1 MASVAANEAAS
12 PPIQLP
18 AALPSGN
25 LDELKKLVIATLE
38 KNGALGD
45 LRAQLRSC
53 VYKAIESDD
62 YVNDKNP
69 GAKLLSE
76 NPNGALVAELV
87 AEFLEYYHLAH
98 TLRIYVPELNLPR
111 FRLSRRELEQECG
124 IRTQT
129 DPSQSLLQHL
139 VATALNTSTCGSPI
153 IEGSLPVADPNDP
166 SELSQASPKPYEPL
180 VTKSPSPDRS
190 PAHNSPVDA
199 TVGHTT
205 PGGGHFSANYVPRS
219 IATAAGG
226 ELPSSLQEAQASAE
240 PPVHVFGSLN
250 VMAEGSAHADSLLST
265 DWQSGQPRAPPPST
279 TDGDEASLV
288 TSSARDMMSP
298 LGHLGSSDR
307 AGLSVPHWT
316 DDLGVDRT
324 MSSASGDGSPPSGA
338 EHGFGARTIGSSLL
352 GDLPPLKS
360 RPGMRGSPVKVGGF
374 EDGVGSSSPEREDL
388 SDREGPS
395 AVEESLEENVLR
407 LARLTDEIQS
417 LMRKPG
423 SASSPQTKA
432 ADSGPQGDSDGKD
445 SPRYEDDW
453 AASSASSSH
462 RSVTEDHTTSKSG
475 YHTIDNAE
483 SGSRDSSM
491 PSVTEESQDSSG
503 QLDALCEYIEDDP
516 LTVARGGTGEVRH
529 PASVHH
535 PTYNGQPAASSLTS
549 VAAGSVPDG
558 ILGNLPLPRFTTTE
572 AGEPM
577 QRGQVGWNEGR
588 RSAMSVT
595 VTVNPQRRHQTIHG
609 FGGAFTQ
616 AAAYLYKN
624 LSPSTQKRYMD
635 LVFGADG
642 LRYSLGRVPI
652 NSCDFSPDTYNFD
665 NVSDDFDLKSFD
677 RDLQKDEELG
687 MFAMIQDAQSHS
699 KGLSGLNLLA
709 SPWSPPYW
717 MKTGNH
723 EMIGS
728 EMPCLKSDQRYHRT
742 WAEYRSL
749 WFQGYAK
756 RGINFTYHT
765 VQNEPAN
772 YVNVWWEQCFFDAKG
787 EADFI
792 ADHLGPVMERDGFQS
807 IGLLFHDYNKGGMND
822 WADVV
827 LAHPNATKYISG
839 IALHWYDGYH
849 FNNVQAFHNQYGAD
863 YYQLAT
869 EGCNCDGVLDW
880 QYDTEWK
887 RAMRYVG

>member
-12 PPIQLP
+12 PAIQLP

-87 AEFLEYYHLAH
+87 AEFLEFYHLAH

-153 IEGSLPVADPNDP
+153 IEASLPAADPDGP

-199 TVGHTT
+199 TVSHAT

-307 AGLSVPHWT
+307 AVPHWT

-324 MSSASGDGSPPSGA
+324 MSSASSGDGSPPSR
-338 EHGFGARTIGSSLL
+338 EEQGFGPRTTGSSLL
-352 GDLPPLKS
+352 GDLPSLKP
-360 RPGMRGSPVKVGGF
+360 RPGMRGSPVKLGGF
-374 EDGVGSSSPEREDL
+374 EDSVGSSSSPEREDL

-432 ADSGPQGDSDGKD
+432 ADCGPKGDSDGKD

-453 AASSASSSH
+453 AASSGSSSH
-462 RSVTEDHTTSKSG
+462 RSATEEVTTSKGG
-475 YHTIDNAE
+475 YRTIDNAE

-503 QLDALCEYIEDDP
+503 QLDALCHEEP
-516 LTVARGGTGEVRH
+516 LNVAYGGTRSRKVRH

-535 PTYNGQPAASSLTS
+535 PTYNDQPAAPSLTS
-549 VAAGSVPDG
+549 VAASSVSDSLLDG
-558 ILGNLPLPRFTTTE
+558 LSLPRFTTTE

-577 QRGQVGWNEGR
+577 QRDQVGWNEGQ

-595 VTVNPQRRHQTIHG
+595 VTINPQRRHQTIHG

-652 NSCDFSPDTYNFD
+652 NS
-665 NVSDDFDLKSFD
+665 
-677 RDLQKDEELG
+677 
-687 MFAMIQDAQSHS
+687 
-699 KGLSGLNLLA
+699 
-709 SPWSPPYW
+709 
-717 MKTGNH
+717 
-723 EMIGS
+723 
-728 EMPCLKSDQRYHRT
+728 
-742 WAEYRSL
+742 
-749 WFQGYAK
+749 
-756 RGINFTYHT
+756 
-765 VQNEPAN
+765 
-772 YVNVWWEQCFFDAKG
+772 
-787 EADFI
+787 
-792 ADHLGPVMERDGFQS
+792 
-807 IGLLFHDYNKGGMND
+807 
-822 WADVV
+822 
-827 LAHPNATKYISG
+827 
-839 IALHWYDGYH
+839 
-849 FNNVQAFHNQYGAD
+849 
-863 YYQLAT
+863 
-869 EGCNCDGVLDW
+869 
-880 QYDTEWK
+880 
-887 RAMRYVG
+887 

>member
-1 MASVAANEAAS
+1 MASVAANDAAS

-87 AEFLEYYHLAH
+87 AEFFWSTTISPIPSGTVDGSSFFH
-98 TLRIYVPELNLPR
+98 RIYVPELNLPR

-180 VTKSPSPDRS
+180 VTKSPSPTAHPPTTVLWTLLSATPRLVEGTSPPTTFPDRS
-190 PAHNSPVDA
+190 LPRPEENSHRA
-199 TVGHTT
+199 C
-205 PGGGHFSANYVPRS
+205 R
-219 IATAAGG
+219 
-226 ELPSSLQEAQASAE
+226 EAQASAE

-360 RPGMRGSPVKVGGF
+360 RPGMREARPYAFVRSAVCDF
-374 EDGVGSSSPEREDL
+374 ALALFYSSPIAMDWSPGRDGLPVAQVKSPEPDTLMKPFEL
-388 SDREGPS
+388 S
-395 AVEESLEENVLR
+395 ESLEENVLR

-432 ADSGPQGDSDGKD
+432 ADG
-445 SPRYEDDW
+445 SPR
-453 AASSASSSH
+453 ASSSH
-462 RSVTEDHTTSKSG
+462 RSVTEDHTTSKKRLPYYRQCRVG
-475 YHTIDNAE
+475 LTAM
-483 SGSRDSSM
+483 R
-491 PSVTEESQDSSG
+491 
-503 QLDALCEYIEDDP
+503 DP

-558 ILGNLPLPRFTTTE
+558 ILGNLPFLGCSHRSSKPTTEPTRGRVETFTTTE

-577 QRGQVGWNEGR
+577 QRGQVGWNEGPKER
-588 RSAMSVT
+588 DVSDCYCQSPYDELLLRPVT
-595 VTVNPQRRHQTIHG
+595 RVRCSERRHQTIHG

-699 KGLSGLNLLA
+699 KGLSGLNLL
-709 SPWSPPYW
+709 
-717 MKTGNH
+717 
-723 EMIGS
+723 
-728 EMPCLKSDQRYHRT
+728 
-742 WAEYRSL
+742 
-749 WFQGYAK
+749 
-756 RGINFTYHT
+756 
-765 VQNEPAN
+765 
-772 YVNVWWEQCFFDAKG
+772 
-787 EADFI
+787 
-792 ADHLGPVMERDGFQS
+792 
-807 IGLLFHDYNKGGMND
+807 
-822 WADVV
+822 
-827 LAHPNATKYISG
+827 
-839 IALHWYDGYH
+839 
-849 FNNVQAFHNQYGAD
+849 
-863 YYQLAT
+863 
-869 EGCNCDGVLDW
+869 
-880 QYDTEWK
+880 
-887 RAMRYVG
+887 